1 MVIDVD
7 ERFYFKPESG
17 HILASPAD
25 ETPLPPCDVYPEDY
39 DVALAVDRI
48 EKATTLSVRHIRR
61 KWAGLRSFVADKAP
75 VVGRDG
81 SLPGFF
87 WLAGQG
93 GYGIMTSPAMARA
106 AASLIVDGCLP
117 ADLTAVRLTPEDLS
131 PARLQR
137 A

>member
-1 MVIDVD
+1 M
-7 ERFYFKPESG
+7 
-17 HILASPAD
+17 
-25 ETPLPPCDVYPEDY
+25 PPCDVYAEDY

-48 EKATTLSVRHIRR
+48 EKASTLSIRHIRR

-75 VVGRDG
+75 VVGMDMV
-81 SLPGFF
+81 LPGFF

-106 AASLIVDGCLP
+106 AAGLIVEGRLP
-117 ADLTAVRLTPEDLS
+117 ADLAATGLSPGDLS